1 LRSKCLALGL
11 LAPRG
16 RVREFFKKPWW
27 VGPLAA
33 AVAFM
38 HPHAEKPELTT
49 GSIRTSEQRVTAFG
63 TMPRYGSVVV
73 VAACASG
80 QRLSGGGYKLPS
92 ALSRAASSKAEGT
105 NAWRVEFKSLGG
117 AGKAMVYA
125 TCIAAK

>member
-1 LRSKCLALGL
+1 M
-11 LAPRG
+11 
-16 RVREFFKKPWW
+16 REFFKKPWW

-33 AVAFM
+33 GVAFM
-38 HPHAEKPELTT
+38 HPHADKPELTT

-73 VAACASG
+73 VAACPSG
-80 QRLSGGGYKLPS
+80 LRLSGGGYKLPS

-125 TCIAAK
+125 TCLAAK